1 MRHVIMYDAAV
12 QEAARTAAAEAL
24 AKERGG
30 WLGQMGFR
38 MAQSFAHAAAGTDRE
53 EGAAGARVGQ
63 RKRTVRWN
71 DQVATGRGGT
81 IPHER
86 ALVPVMSKV
95 PDF

>member
-1 MRHVIMYDAAV
+1 M
-12 QEAARTAAAEAL
+12 QAAAEAL
-24 AKERGG
+24 ARERGG
-30 WLGQMGFR
+30 WLGAMGFR
-38 MAQSFAHAAAGTDRE
+38 MAQSFASAAAGADRSE
-53 EGAAGARVGQ
+53 ERSGARVGQ
-63 RKRTVRWN
+63 RKRPVRWN